1 MLAFVT
7 VCVGN
12 QRFKCII
19 YVLNLL
25 VYPKVVVGVMYLNE
39 RFAGKKVSE
48 GLKKCWFHIAL
59 LASFSLPI
67 IVLMFLDYFDIES
80 FHVFNQEFRFLST
93 WKGRMFYLFF
103 LWILFMESIIDWS
116 KIVEKKPKNR
126 FRIFAFFVCAVIPLI
141 YVLSVNFWGIDQVIL
156 DVGEGLGFTDTSL
169 VFHWPLCIEYLVFAF
184 SFLVAIF
191 LAYGKLGLGH
201 FSIALS
207 LLVGMSVIYTINAF
221 ESGPGGI
228 FKPFAMLTLPTAAC
242 AAALLDILGYSFT
255 LSFRPGLN
263 SMPLIITSS
272 GAAYIGWPCAGVH
285 SLFLFIVII
294 LLFFKRSSISTF
306 RKFIYFVVG
315 TIGTYLVNVLRIVS
329 YFVILEN
336 DGASAARFFH
346 NSLGEL
352 YFVSW
357 MFSCILIIVSIER
370 FMLVE
375 KARHSVQ
382 KLRCFLGNGKDR
394 ILNVIRR
401 SKN

>member
-1 MLAFVT
+1 MRLKGKFV
-7 VCVGN
+7 
-12 QRFKCII
+12 
-19 YVLNLL
+19 
-25 VYPKVVVGVMYLNE
+25 E
-39 RFAGKKVSE
+39 RNTRGR
-48 GLKKCWFHIAL
+48 LKKCCFHIAL
-59 LASFSLPI
+59 LFSFSLSI

-80 FHVFNQEFRFLST
+80 FSVFNQEFRFLST
-93 WKGRMFYLFF
+93 WKGRMFYIFF

-126 FRIFAFFVCAVIPLI
+126 FRIFSFFVCAVIPLI
-141 YVLSVNFWGIDQVIL
+141 YVLSVNFLSIDQVIL
-156 DVGEGLGFTDTSL
+156 SVGEDLGFTDTSL

-184 SFLVAIF
+184 SFLAAIF

-221 ESGPGGI
+221 ESGSAGI
-228 FKPFAMLTLPTAAC
+228 LKPFEMLALPTAAC

-255 LSFRPGLN
+255 LRFQPGPN
-263 SMPLIITSS
+263 SMPLISTSS

-285 SLFLFIVII
+285 SFFLFIVII

-336 DGASAARFFH
+336 DGTSAARFFH

-357 MFSCILIIVSIER
+357 MFIYILIIVSIER

-375 KARHSVQ
+375 KAWYSIQ
-382 KLRCFLGNGKDR
+382 KLCNSLGNIKDKFF
-394 ILNVIRR
+394 NVVR
-401 SKN
+401 KDK

>member
-1 MLAFVT
+1 MRLKGKFV
-7 VCVGN
+7 
-12 QRFKCII
+12 
-19 YVLNLL
+19 
-25 VYPKVVVGVMYLNE
+25 E
-39 RFAGKKVSE
+39 RNARGQ
-48 GLKKCWFHIAL
+48 LKKSWFHIAL
-59 LASFSLPI
+59 LISFSLPI
-67 IVLMFLDYFDIES
+67 IILMFLDYFDIES
-80 FHVFNQEFRFLST
+80 FSVFNQEFRFLST

-103 LWILFMESIIDWS
+103 LWILFVESIIDWS

-156 DVGEGLGFTDTSL
+156 SVGEGLGFTDTSL

-191 LAYGKLGLGH
+191 SAYGKLGLGH

-221 ESGPGGI
+221 ESGPAGI
-228 FKPFAMLTLPTAAC
+228 FKPFEMLALPTAAC
-242 AAALLDILGYSFT
+242 AVAVLDILGHSCT
-255 LSFRPGLN
+255 LHFQAGPN

-306 RKFIYFVVG
+306 RKFAYFVVG
-315 TIGTYLVNVLRIVS
+315 IIGTYLVNVLRIVS

-336 DGASAARFFH
+336 DGTSAARFFH

-357 MFSCILIIVSIER
+357 MFIYILIIVSIER

-375 KARHSVQ
+375 KARYSIQ
-382 KLRCFLGNGKDR
+382 KLCNSLGNIKDKFLSVVR
-394 ILNVIRR
+394 
-401 SKN
+401 KDK